1 MTKQQPSF
9 KHKVTNYGVKGLA
22 FGAMAVVGETI
33 MAAEVLSIAVP
44 CAIIG
49 GTAYGIYHL
58 ATKGNK

>member
-33 MAAEVLSIAVP
+33 MAAEVLSVAVP
-44 CAIIG
+44 CA
-49 GTAYGIYHL
+49 YHRWDRL
-58 ATKGNK
+58 WHLPPRY